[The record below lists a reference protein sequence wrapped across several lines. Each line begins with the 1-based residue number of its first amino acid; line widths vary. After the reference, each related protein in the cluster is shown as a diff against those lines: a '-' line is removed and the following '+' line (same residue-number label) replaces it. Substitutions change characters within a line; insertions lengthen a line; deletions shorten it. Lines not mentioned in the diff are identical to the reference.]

1 MALCRHG
8 PPAMSSVMLNSH
20 LLHAKRWDI
29 FLVLLSVCK
38 KLTVLCISLVTMQAQ
53 REAPADMQCKD
64 KFLVQSV
71 VVTEG
76 TTTKDVTGE
85 MVVHVLMSIR
95 WLILDYVA

>member
-1 MALCRHG
+1 
-8 PPAMSSVMLNSH
+8 
-20 LLHAKRWDI
+20 
-29 FLVLLSVCK
+29 
-38 KLTVLCISLVTMQAQ
+38 
-53 REAPADMQCKD
+53 MQCKD